1 MLYPLLRPILFRL
14 ARDPEAIHERT
25 LNALAA
31 LGASPPLLALVRLAC
46 AFRHPSLRRELWG
59 LPFVNPLGLAAGFDK
74 NAVALPAWGAL
85 GFGFVE
91 VGTVTRLAQPGNPRP
106 RLFRLPAD
114 RALVNRLG
122 FNNEGAE
129 AVAARLARAG
139 PRGYPLGISL
149 GKSKLAPLEE
159 AADDYC
165 ASLGALYRHGDY
177 FAVNVSSPN
186 TPGLRALQGRAEL
199 DALLA
204 ALQAEGAAL
213 AGGVQPK
220 PLLVKVAPDL
230 SDAALDELI
239 GVCSSRG
246 VAGLIATNTTIAR
259 PSLRAPTSEAGGL
272 SGAPL
277 RPRALEV
284 VRFIARQTGGAMPII
299 GVGGIFGADDASR
312 LLDAGAS
319 LLQAYTGFV
328 YQGPGFAKRV
338 SRGLARGESAEAGSG
353 ERGA

>member
-25 LNALAA
+25 LRALAA
-31 LGASPPLLALVRLAC
+31 LGAAPQLLALVQLAC

-59 LPFVNPLGLAAGFDK
+59 LRFANPLGLAAGFDK
-74 NAVALPAWGAL
+74 NAVALPAWRAL

-106 RLFRLPAD
+106 RLFRLSAD
-114 RALVNRLG
+114 RALINRLG
-122 FNNEGAE
+122 FNNQGAE
-129 AVAARLARAG
+129 AVAARLARSG
-139 PRGYPLGISL
+139 PRTYPLGISL
-149 GKSKLAPLEE
+149 GKSKLAPLEA

-165 ASLGALYRHGDY
+165 ASLRALYQYGDY
-177 FAVNVSSPN
+177 FAINVSSPN

-199 DALLA
+199 DALLG
-204 ALQAEGAAL
+204 ALQAECAAL
-213 AGGVQPK
+213 AGGGPPK

-230 SDAALDELI
+230 SDGALDELLA
-239 GVCSSRG
+239 VCSQRE

-259 PSLRAPTSEAGGL
+259 PALRASGGEAGGL

-284 VRFIARQTGGAMPII
+284 VRFIARQTGGALPII
-299 GVGGIFGADDASR
+299 GVGGIFGPDDARR

-328 YQGPGFAKRV
+328 YQGPGFAKGV
-338 SRGLARGESAEAGSG
+338 CRGLARRSM
-353 ERGA
+353 